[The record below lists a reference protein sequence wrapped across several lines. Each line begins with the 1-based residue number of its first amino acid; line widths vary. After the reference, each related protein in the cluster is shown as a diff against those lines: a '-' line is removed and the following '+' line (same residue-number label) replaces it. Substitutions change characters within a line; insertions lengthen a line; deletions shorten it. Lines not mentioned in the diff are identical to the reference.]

1 MSKQKQPGSFEAQ
14 LRPTPPPLAVEQLV
28 PRTDTPGNVAV
39 CLSGGGSR
47 ALVAGMGQLRALS
60 YLQLNGKSLLGQ
72 TKALSTVS
80 GGSWVGVTWE
90 YVSAGT
96 SDDDFLNQYVP
107 NPGDLVPTSDGSS
120 SPAEILDQL
129 PSGNLGNS
137 IATELFSVPAIAI
150 EAYLLHKFLKVPID
164 YLWQALIGLHILDPY
179 GLANLDMAH
188 DLQPTSLFSWDAA
201 TLAAEVTGPN
211 PSLAGETAHLV
222 ASATDPART
231 TRPFLVCNTAMF
243 LNEPQTKIRYLA
255 CVQATPFFTGIV
267 GAPTG
272 TDANGRTPGGGGVT
286 SFAFSS
292 APIAVEAPSVTVSQ
306 TRQLALADIVGASS
320 AAYAE
325 TLENQVAEWQQNPP
339 KFIAHLE
346 QYGDEVVDWLKKHL
360 PHRVEVDLARA
371 FVDAAKVLD
380 DFGIVSEIKSDLA
393 KLQDLIP
400 EFQYWPV
407 AGVQPW
413 PDTQPTRFA
422 DGGSLENLGIASV
435 LAYGDVDNVISFINS
450 SVPLAKDSQ
459 GIVIVDGDVPP
470 LFGFQPYQ
478 SGVGYVPYEGA
489 DNPVSPLFGHSQV
502 FPSDKF
508 QALLDGLWQ
517 ASTGSSSPNTNPAVF
532 KQTLEVLANSW
543 FGVQGLGRTVNV
555 LWCYMNR
562 VNAWHDLLAPAV
574 QQILGDP
581 ADPTSYHSFPHYS
594 TADTHLGATEINLL
608 ANLTAWCVAGDPNKD
623 LFLSVYGGG

>member
-1 MSKQKQPGSFEAQ
+1 MSKQTPGSFEAK
-14 LRPTPPPLAVEQLV
+14 LTTPTPPLAVERFV

-60 YLQLNGKSLLGQ
+60 YLQLDGKSLLSQ

-80 GGSWVGVTWE
+80 GGSWIGVTWE
-90 YVSAGT
+90 YVAGT
-96 SDDDFLNQYVP
+96 SDEDFLNQYVP
-107 NPGDLVPTSDGSS
+107 DPGDLVPTSDGSS
-120 SPAEILDQL
+120 STAEILDQL

-150 EAYLLHKFLKVPID
+150 EAYLIHKFLKVPVD
-164 YLWQALIGLHILDPY
+164 YVWQALIGLHILDPY
-179 GLANLDMAH
+179 GLANLDRDH
-188 DLQPTSLFSWDAA
+188 ELQPTSLFSWDAA

-211 PSLAGETAHLV
+211 PSLAGETAHL
-222 ASATDPART
+222 AGSATDPART
-231 TRPFLVCNTAMF
+231 TRPFLVCNTSMF

-267 GAPTG
+267 GSPAG

-292 APIAVEAPSVTVSQ
+292 APTAGQEPGVTVSQ

-325 TLENQVAEWQQNPP
+325 ALENLFAQWQQDPP
-339 KFIAHLE
+339 KFVAELREI
-346 QYGDEVVDWLKKHL
+346 GDDIVDWLKKHL
-360 PHRVEVDLARA
+360 PHRVELDLARA
-371 FVDAAKVLD
+371 FVDSAKALA
-380 DFGIVSEIKSDLA
+380 DFGIVAELKSDFA

-422 DGGSLENLGIASV
+422 DGGNLENLGVASM
-435 LAYGDVDNVISFINS
+435 LAYGDVDNLISFINTS
-450 SVPLAKDSQ
+450 TPLSKDSN
-459 GIVIVDGDVPP
+459 GVVIVTSSVPP

-478 SGVGYVPYEGA
+478 AGVGYLPYAGA

-502 FPSDKF
+502 FPSDQF
-508 QALLDGLWQ
+508 QPLLDGLWQ
-517 ASTGSSSPNTNPAVF
+517 ASS
-532 KQTLEVLANSW
+532 
-543 FGVQGLGRTVNV
+543 
-555 LWCYMNR
+555 
-562 VNAWHDLLAPAV
+562 
-574 QQILGDP
+574 
-581 ADPTSYHSFPHYS
+581 
-594 TADTHLGATEINLL
+594 
-608 ANLTAWCVAGDPNKD
+608 
-623 LFLSVYGGG
+623 